1 MFGLPKSTEY
11 GRRIPKQK
19 FYENIPVSTAL
30 KKAFSEQIKAIY
42 WRNKIAPSTVNIAKG
57 EAVTEIEI
65 FEIKLNAAQLDE
77 NVLRRIDTAVPYH
90 ILFILEHDGR
100 YKAATGYKEA
110 VGSGSSP
117 FKVDRY
123 YYTDWMPEEELPIRL
138 EGLDMDAAYENFVR
152 QTAGERLSNGGETL
166 KESVE
171 REKQA
176 AQIQKKIAELE
187 AKIRKEQQP
196 RKKFELARELRKLRE
211 ILQKQEEEDGQAQNA
226 QR

>member
-19 FYENIPVSTAL
+19 FYENITVTPAL

-42 WRNKIAPSTVNIAKG
+42 WRNKIASSTVNIARG
-57 EAVTEIEI
+57 ETVTEIEI

-77 NVLRRIDTAVPYH
+77 NVLRRIDAAVPYH

-100 YKAATGYKEA
+100 YKTATGYKEA
-110 VGSGSSP
+110 AGSGSSP
-117 FKVDRY
+117 FKVGRY

-138 EGLDMDAAYENFVR
+138 EGFDMDAAYENFVR
-152 QTAGERLSNGGETL
+152 QTAGEKLSNGGETL

-176 AQIQKKIAELE
+176 AQLQKKIAALENKMRKERQLNKRMEIKAKLKKLMRELE
-187 AKIRKEQQP
+187 A
-196 RKKFELARELRKLRE
+196 F
-211 ILQKQEEEDGQAQNA
+211 
-226 QR
+226 